1 MIFAII
7 LFLAALPMW
16 RFMDILAWL
25 WPSHILYGA
34 SFFAWGLVFITL
46 PLWLIISKKA
56 VPLISLIIFISLGI
70 LSWSTGPISDQ
81 TTKHPELN
89 HCGLTTYTGI
99 FYPLHNFTT
108 QAHADD
114 LEVRN
119 QLCWVQKMAS
129 RVPRSFDSVEER
141 NDYLKLIRDKLLSPE
156 YKYRASLPMIAYL
169 HGVIISR
176 LNDQNVIF
184 EGSLFV
190 ESQKFWIDQYTVEI
204 STREYP
210 WWDWPHS
217 SYIKFE
223 YGLIERNW
231 EAIIQGISIQ

>member
-1 MIFAII
+1 
-7 LFLAALPMW
+7 
-16 RFMDILAWL
+16 
-25 WPSHILYGA
+25 
-34 SFFAWGLVFITL
+34 
-46 PLWLIISKKA
+46 
-56 VPLISLIIFISLGI
+56 
-70 LSWSTGPISDQ
+70 
-81 TTKHPELN
+81 
-89 HCGLTTYTGI
+89 
-99 FYPLHNFTT
+99 
-108 QAHADD
+108 
-114 LEVRN
+114 
-119 QLCWVQKMAS
+119 MAS

-156 YKYRASLPMIAYL
+156 FKYRATLPMIAYL

-190 ESQKFWIDQYTVEI
+190 ESLKFWIDQYTVEI

-231 EAIIQGISIQ
+231 EEIIKGISIQ